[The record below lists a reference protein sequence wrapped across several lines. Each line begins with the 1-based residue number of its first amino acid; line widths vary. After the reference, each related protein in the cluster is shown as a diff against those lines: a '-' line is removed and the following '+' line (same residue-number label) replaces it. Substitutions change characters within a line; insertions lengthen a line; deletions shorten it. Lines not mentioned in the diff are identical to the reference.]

1 MKFLITGGAGFLGAS
16 LANTF
21 VKQGHVVRVIDDESA
36 GDRTRLSPEV
46 HFTRGDV
53 NDVPKLWSLI
63 QGVDCVYHLAARV
76 SVSES
81 VLYPRDY
88 NATNVGGTVALIQAV
103 RDAGARR
110 LVFTSSGAIYGDQP
124 DDHVKEDATPNPT
137 SPYAV
142 SKLAAEHYVNTI
154 GALWGIDTVILR
166 VFNAYGPG
174 QQLRPTHPPV
184 VPAVLR
190 QALGGG
196 SIIVHGD
203 GKQQRDF
210 VYIDDVVDAL
220 IAAASASNVNRLTIN
235 IGSGVA
241 SSINTLV
248 ATVGKAMGKDLIPLR
263 VTAESGGV
271 SRLCADLSRAKERL
285 GYSPKVSLEEGITKT
300 ISATK
305 LRHSEPKRGEG
316 EESLR

>member
-1 MKFLITGGAGFLGAS
+1 MKALITGGAGFLGTA
-16 LANTF
+16 LANTLIA
-21 VKQGHVVRVIDDESA
+21 QGHTVRVIDDESA
-36 GDRTRLSPEV
+36 GDRTGLNASV

-53 NDVPKLWSLI
+53 NDVPRLWSLL

-88 NATNVGGTVALIQAV
+88 NATNVGGTVALIQAA

-110 LVFTSSGAIYGDQP
+110 LVFTSSGAIYGE
-124 DDHVKEDATPNPT
+124 HITPNVREEAAPNPM

-166 VFNAYGPG
+166 IFNAYGPG
-174 QQLRPTHPPV
+174 QQLRASHPPV
-184 VPAVLR
+184 VPALLR

-203 GKQQRDF
+203 GRQQRDF
-210 VYIDDVVDAL
+210 VYVDDVVRAL
-220 IAAASASNVNRLTIN
+220 IAAATAPTVNRLTIN
-235 IGSGVA
+235 IGSGVPT
-241 SSINTLV
+241 SINDMV
-248 ATVGKAMGKDLIPLR
+248 AQVGRVLGKELTPLR
-263 VTAESGGV
+263 VSAESGGV
-271 SRLCADLSRAKERL
+271 SHLCADLSRAKERL
-285 GYSPKVSLEEGITKT
+285 NYAPQVSLEQGLRRT
-300 ISATK
+300 IEAMRT
-305 LRHSEPKRGEG
+305 
-316 EESLR
+316 

>member
-1 MKFLITGGAGFLGAS
+1 MKFLITGGAGFLGTA
-16 LANTF
+16 LANALAR
-21 VKQGHVVRVIDDESA
+21 QGGVVRVIDDVST
-36 GDRTRLSPEV
+36 GDPARLDPAV

-53 NDVPKLWSLI
+53 NDIPKLWSLL
-63 QGVDCVYHLAARV
+63 QGVEVVYHLAARV

-103 RDAGARR
+103 RDAGVRR
-110 LVFTSSGAIYGDQP
+110 IVFTSSGAVYGEQNDER
-124 DDHVKEDATPNPT
+124 VREEAIPNPG

-142 SKLAAEHYVNTI
+142 SKLAAEHYLNTI

-174 QQLRPTHPPV
+174 QQLRASHPPV
-184 VPAVLR
+184 VPAMLR

-203 GKQQRDF
+203 GRQQRDF
-210 VYIDDVVDAL
+210 VFVDDVVNAL
-220 IAAASASNVNRLTIN
+220 LAAAGASTVNRLVIN
-235 IGSGVA
+235 VGSGVPT
-241 SSINTLV
+241 SINDVV
-248 ATVGKAMGKDLIPLR
+248 ATIGRCMSKELTPLR

-271 SRLCADLSRAKERL
+271 SRLCADLGRARERL
-285 GYSPKVSLEEGITKT
+285 GYVPKVSIDEGIRRTIESTK
-300 ISATK
+300 
-305 LRHSEPKRGEG
+305 
-316 EESLR
+316 

>member
-1 MKFLITGGAGFLGAS
+1 MKVLITGGAGFLGTA
-16 LANTF
+16 LANTLIT
-21 VKQGHVVRVIDDESA
+21 QGHTVRVVDDESA
-36 GDRTRLSPEV
+36 GDRTHLNASV

-53 NDVPKLWSLI
+53 NDVPKLWSLL

-88 NATNVGGTVALIQAV
+88 NAVNVGGTVALIQAA

-110 LVFTSSGAIYGDQP
+110 LVFASSGAIYGEHITP
-124 DDHVKEDATPNPT
+124 NVKEESAPNPM

-166 VFNAYGPG
+166 IFNTYGPG
-174 QQLRPTHPPV
+174 QQLRASHPPV
-184 VPAVLR
+184 VPALLR

-203 GKQQRDF
+203 GRQQRDF
-210 VYIDDVVDAL
+210 VYVDDVVRAL
-220 IAAASASNVNRLTIN
+220 IATATASTVNRLTIDV
-235 IGSGVA
+235 GSGVPT
-241 SSINTLV
+241 SINDIV
-248 ATVGKAMGKDLIPLR
+248 AQVGRVLGKELTPLR
-263 VTAESGGV
+263 VSAESGGV
-271 SRLCADLSRAKERL
+271 SHLCADLQRAKERL
-285 GYSPKVSLEEGITKT
+285 NYAPQVSLEEGLRRT
-300 ISATK
+300 IDALK
-305 LRHSEPKRGEG
+305 AGA
-316 EESLR
+316 

>member
-1 MKFLITGGAGFLGAS
+1 MKFLITGGAGFLGTA
-16 LANTF
+16 LANALAR
-21 VKQGHVVRVIDDESA
+21 QGSVVRVIDDVST
-36 GDRTRLSPEV
+36 GDPARLDPAV

-53 NDVPKLWSLI
+53 NDIPKLWSLL
-63 QGVDCVYHLAARV
+63 QGVEVVYHLAARV

-103 RDAGARR
+103 RDAGVRR
-110 LVFTSSGAIYGDQP
+110 IVFTSSGAVYGEQNDER
-124 DDHVKEDATPNPT
+124 VREEAIPNPG

-142 SKLAAEHYVNTI
+142 SKLAAEHYLNTI

-174 QQLRPTHPPV
+174 QQLRASHPPV
-184 VPAVLR
+184 VPAMLR

-203 GKQQRDF
+203 GRQQRDF
-210 VYIDDVVDAL
+210 VFVDDVVNAL
-220 IAAASASNVNRLTIN
+220 LAAAGASTVNRLVIN
-235 IGSGVA
+235 VGSGVPT
-241 SSINTLV
+241 SINDVV
-248 ATVGKAMGKDLIPLR
+248 ATIGRCMSKELTPLR

-271 SRLCADLSRAKERL
+271 SRLCADLGRARERL
-285 GYSPKVSLEEGITKT
+285 GYVPKVSIDEGIRRTIESTK
-300 ISATK
+300 
-305 LRHSEPKRGEG
+305 
-316 EESLR
+316 

>member
-1 MKFLITGGAGFLGAS
+1 
-16 LANTF
+16 
-21 VKQGHVVRVIDDESA
+21 
-36 GDRTRLSPEV
+36 
-46 HFTRGDV
+46 
-53 NDVPKLWSLI
+53 
-63 QGVDCVYHLAARV
+63 
-76 SVSES
+76 
-81 VLYPRDY
+81 
-88 NATNVGGTVALIQAV
+88 
-103 RDAGARR
+103 
-110 LVFTSSGAIYGDQP
+110 
-124 DDHVKEDATPNPT
+124 
-137 SPYAV
+137 V

-190 QALGGG
+190 QAIGGG

-220 IAAASASNVNRLTIN
+220 IAAASAPNVNRLTIN
-235 IGSGVA
+235 IGSGIA

-248 ATVGKAMGKDLIPLR
+248 ATVGKAMGKDLTPLR
-263 VTAESGGV
+263 VSAESGGV

-285 GYSPKVSLEEGITKT
+285 GYSPKVSLDEGITKT

-305 LRHSEPKRGEG
+305 QRQSEPKRGEG
-316 EESLR
+316 EVSLR

>member
-1 MKFLITGGAGFLGAS
+1 MKFLITGGAGFLGVALS
-16 LANTF
+16 NAL
-21 VKQGHVVRVIDDESA
+21 VRQGAVVRVIDDEST
-36 GDRTRLSPEV
+36 GDRSRLDPAV

-53 NDVPKLWSLI
+53 NDVPKLWSLL
-63 QGVDCVYHLAARV
+63 QGVDCVFHLAARV

-103 RDAGARR
+103 RDAGVRR
-110 LVFTSSGAIYGDQP
+110 IVFTSSGAVYGEQVEE
-124 DDHVKEDATPNPT
+124 HVREDAIPNPG

-154 GALWGIDTVILR
+154 GALWGIDTVTLR

-174 QQLRPTHPPV
+174 QQLRASHPPV

-190 QALGGG
+190 QALTGG

-203 GKQQRDF
+203 GRQQRDF
-210 VYIDDVVDAL
+210 VYVDDVVSAL
-220 IAAASASNVNRLTIN
+220 IAASTASNVNRLIIN
-235 IGSGVA
+235 IGSGA
-241 SSINTLV
+241 PTSINELV
-248 ATVGKAMGKDLIPLR
+248 AAVGQAIGKDLTPLR

-271 SRLCADLSRAKERL
+271 SRLCADLHRAQERL
-285 GYSPKVSLEEGITKT
+285 GYAPRTSLNDGIRRTVEAFKN
-300 ISATK
+300 
-305 LRHSEPKRGEG
+305 G
-316 EESLR
+316 

>member
-1 MKFLITGGAGFLGAS
+1 MESAISKLKSEITMKFLITGGAGFLGVA
-16 LANTF
+16 LANALAR
-21 VKQGHVVRVIDDESA
+21 QGSVVRVVDDVSV
-36 GDRTRLSPEV
+36 GDPSRLDPAV

-53 NDVPKLWSLI
+53 NDVPKLWSLL

-103 RDAGARR
+103 RDAGVRR
-110 LVFTSSGAIYGDQP
+110 LVFASSGAVYGEQP
-124 DDHVKEDATPNPT
+124 EHPVREDAIPSPS

-166 VFNAYGPG
+166 IFNAYGPG
-174 QQLRPTHPPV
+174 QMLRASHPPV

-203 GKQQRDF
+203 GKQMRDF
-210 VYIDDVVDAL
+210 VYVDDVVNAL
-220 IAAASASNVNRLTIN
+220 ISAATASNVNRLTIN
-235 IGSGVA
+235 IGSGVPT
-241 SSINTLV
+241 SINDLV
-248 ATVGKAMGKDLIPLR
+248 ATVGRVLGKELTPLR

-271 SRLCADLSRAKERL
+271 SRLCADLYRASERL
-285 GYSPKVSLEEGITKT
+285 GYTPRVSLEEGLRKT
-300 ISATK
+300 IEAFSG
-305 LRHSEPKRGEG
+305 RS
-316 EESLR
+316 